1 MHSATDY
8 SFDDLEEGAC
18 VTHEYVIT
26 PAVYDAL
33 VSVFGDRSPI
43 HVDSDYASA
52 AGFDGCVMHG
62 AIFQGFVSHFVGM
75 WFPGRRS
82 LLLSSSLNYHLPSYL
97 NDELELR
104 ATVKQKNLTARV
116 VVLNIE
122 FFSKASK
129 ARVVSG
135 RVHVAIR
142 NG

>member
-8 SFDDLEEGAC
+8 SFDDIEENARA
-18 VTHEYVIT
+18 TQQYAISPE
-26 PAVYDAL
+26 VYDAL

-43 HVDSDYASA
+43 HVDSDYAKA

-75 WFPGRRS
+75 CFPGKRS
-82 LLLSSSLNYHLPSYL
+82 LLLSSSLNYHQASYL

-122 FFSKASK
+122 FFNTVSN

-135 RVHVAIR
+135 RVQVAIR
-142 NG
+142 NE